1 MANELDQLIK
11 EVNLPSAQNT
21 KETQYNP
28 FDAPV
33 PGESLTN
40 TPGAS
45 PWEHPPAHA
54 KVEDAIEL
62 IENRIMERENGMRLL
77 TLLDIGIP
85 IEALV
90 KIITFSGFLEG
101 KWTVDVAKM

>member
-33 PGESLTN
+33 PGESLT
-40 TPGAS
+40 TVS
-45 PWEHPPAHA
+45 YTH
-54 KVEDAIEL
+54 
-62 IENRIMERENGMRLL
+62 L
-77 TLLDIGIP
+77 TLP
-85 IEALV
+85 TNREV
-90 KIITFSGFLEG
+90 
-101 KWTVDVAKM
+101 